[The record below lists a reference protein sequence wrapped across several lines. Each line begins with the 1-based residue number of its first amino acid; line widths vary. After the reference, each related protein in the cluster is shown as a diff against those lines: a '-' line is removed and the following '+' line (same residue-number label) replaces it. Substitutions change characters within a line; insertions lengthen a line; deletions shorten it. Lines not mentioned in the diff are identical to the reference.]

1 MEKAKVFSPANST
14 LVTILQDV
22 NCVTGSI
29 AINDEFHDLFVSI
42 NGKLIGPLSA
52 GRYSLDP
59 RFSPFFAKLRTFAT
73 GGQKPINVSIF
84 YVSKKNYTLQWGT
97 GEILCN
103 EKVVGVPFPIR
114 IAAGGTLIFKV
125 LDSAYFLKCL
135 VGLQGFDVS
144 DLETSTQSLIIPEIR
159 DAIVSRMSAMD
170 FVNSQGDLSGISQ
183 NATTSV
189 AHSLHEFGLS
199 VSKFVVSCLN
209 VNEEDRAKLQDFHE
223 KRIAHATELEALSNE
238 VSTLYGGDV
247 RERARLEALLNFSKN
262 PGSSS
267 MANIALIPALW
278 KMGGKLSEEFSN
290 LVSARTPRSSTRECP
305 NCHGT
310 VNESYQFCPH
320 CGHRFN

>member
-1 MEKAKVFSPANST
+1 MEKAKVFSPVNSS

-22 NCVTGSI
+22 NCVSGSVV
-29 AINDEFHDLFVSI
+29 INDEFHDLFVSV
-42 NGKLIGPLSA
+42 NGKLIGHLSA
-52 GRYSLDP
+52 GRYSLDT

-103 EKVVGVPFPIR
+103 EKIIGVPFPIR

-125 LDSAYFLKCL
+125 FDSAYFLKCL

-144 DLETSTQSLIIPEIR
+144 DLEMSTQSLIIPEIR
-159 DAIVSRMSAMD
+159 DAIVDRMSTMD
-170 FVNSQGDLSGISQ
+170 FVNSQSNLNGISQ
-183 NATTSV
+183 GATPSV
-189 AHSLHEFGLS
+189 SGSLREFGLE

-209 VNEEDRAKLQDFHE
+209 VNSEDREKLQDFHE
-223 KRIAHATELEALSNE
+223 KRITRATELEALSNE

-267 MANIALIPALW
+267 MASFALLPTLW
-278 KMGGKLSEEFSN
+278 KMGGKISEEFGDI
-290 LVSARTPRSSTRECP
+290 VTGRTPHSATHECS
-305 NCHGT
+305 NCHRMVDGT
-310 VNESYQFCPH
+310 YQFCPH
-320 CGHRFN
+320 CGQRFN